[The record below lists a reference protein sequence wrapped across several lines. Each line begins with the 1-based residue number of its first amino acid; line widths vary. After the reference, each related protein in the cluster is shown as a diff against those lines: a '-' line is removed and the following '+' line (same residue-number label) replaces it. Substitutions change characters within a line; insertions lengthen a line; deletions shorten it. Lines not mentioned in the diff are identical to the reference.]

1 MGKYYKIPPEWA
13 KRLNAEN
20 YAPEHPDGWRLIMPP
35 LARQLTLILAPKDN
49 GEPWDI
55 DEAVEAIG
63 GVVYTEQEAIA
74 SQRGVEAFMMNRNS
88 SPAQSAI
95 YNTDGSLY
103 GQPVSLS
110 EQKPDAGKEVSDGA
124 GE

>member
-35 LARQLTLILAPKDN
+35 LARQLTLMLAPKDS
-49 GEPWDI
+49 GEPWGI

-63 GVVYTEQEAIA
+63 GVVYTEQEAMA
-74 SQRGVEAFMMNRNS
+74 SQRGEGAFMMNR
-88 SPAQSAI
+88 ATTAARTAL
-95 YNTDGSLY
+95 YNTDGSPY
-103 GQPVSLS
+103 GQPVGLS
-110 EQKPDAGKEVSDGA
+110 GQKPGTGKEVDDVA
-124 GE
+124 GQ